1 MTERLRNLGLSTVLV
16 LLRVTL
22 GLLSRVVPRSLS
34 VVVSAC
40 PESEGNGV
48 EVARSLVRRYP
59 GRVVWLRDSGPSPA
73 EVRDLAGAGLELVTK
88 ASLTGLWAY
97 LRAEAVFFTHG
108 LYGSPRPCARK
119 PIVNVWHGDGPKD
132 IRPGKDVGALIASTY
147 LVGSTTLFSHFQGS
161 AFGVPAERVLV
172 TGNPRTDQLTRRL
185 DGDRLRGL
193 GISGSFVVWMPTFRR
208 VRAVGAVRVR
218 HRTDATPVDD
228 GPAEL
233 AALLDGL
240 RERNIQL
247 VVKPHPLDADR
258 RRRPGLV
265 TVDDEDL
272 VRAGV
277 SLYELLGA
285 SSGLVTDYSSVW
297 VDYLLLDRPVAF
309 LVPDRSSYDRA
320 LFPADVLD
328 WVPGEVVNRHDR
340 PFASFLVDLDS
351 GGRAGATMRREVAR
365 RIGLNP
371 TTTAADDLL
380 DALEERGVIR
390 SARPAAAAAAVDAR
404 S

>member
-147 LVGSTTLFSHFQGS
+147 LVGNTTLISQFQGS

-340 PFASFLVDLDS
+340 PFASFLADLDS
-351 GGRAGATMRREVAR
+351 GGRTGATMRREVAR